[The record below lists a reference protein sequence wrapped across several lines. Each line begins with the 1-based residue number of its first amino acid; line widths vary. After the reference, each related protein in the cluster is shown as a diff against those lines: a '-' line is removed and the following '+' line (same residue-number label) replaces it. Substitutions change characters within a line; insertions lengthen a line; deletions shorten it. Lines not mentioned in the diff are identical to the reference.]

1 VACTGLNMK
10 HASCQ
15 QACQPPA
22 VGSTAQ
28 SAMPVTQPHSKIAS
42 PSRYPHRQTHQHPT
56 HQLPYSDAAQ
66 QPATHPDTW
75 AMHLHATQHSQ
86 PYTQAAGASTHSISK
101 QCSTL
106 AAAHQPHSCNT
117 RHPDASPIVCR
128 GVVTLTTKVYVT
140 IRICVL
146 LTPRGADNMPQQ
158 RQPHDILAH
167 SPRHKLFL
175 KNPEHSA
182 LQLLS

>member
-1 VACTGLNMK
+1 MQPSSLPHTQTHGQCTCMP
-10 HASCQ
+10 H
-15 QACQPPA
+15 
-22 VGSTAQ
+22 STANH
-28 SAMPVTQPHSKIAS
+28 T
-42 PSRYPHRQTHQHPT
+42 HRQQG
-56 HQLPYSDAAQ
+56 
-66 QPATHPDTW
+66 
-75 AMHLHATQHSQ
+75 
-86 PYTQAAGASTHSISK
+86 QAAHCTHSISK